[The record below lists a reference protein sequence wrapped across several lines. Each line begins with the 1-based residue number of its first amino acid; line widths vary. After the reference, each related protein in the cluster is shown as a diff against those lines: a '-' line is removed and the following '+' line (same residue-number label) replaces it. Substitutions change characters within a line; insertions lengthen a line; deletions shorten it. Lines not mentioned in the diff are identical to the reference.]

1 MSYKKS
7 RARVT
12 FEANAASL
20 LRLCRFASLKKN
32 GFSYDHQNLIF
43 QSAVFRVCAA
53 IEEYLKTFSEDL
65 LFSYTSQGAKLAQL
79 PSNVRASNLL
89 NRQTE
94 IFKSY
99 ILNGDEISTLKRL
112 QPSTNTYRVCI
123 DGDLLVKQIGKND
136 ILGTKKYPSL
146 KNLKIIYN
154 RLGIPDI
161 MTEAHK
167 RGKKDYTTR
176 HESFLSVREAISHQL
191 PPPLT
196 FQDVNR
202 HFENVVE
209 LLNQFDRITF
219 SHISKISAKKFWPS

>member
-12 FEANAASL
+12 FEANASAL
-20 LRLCRFASLKKN
+20 LRLSRFASLKKN

-65 LFSYTSQGAKLAQL
+65 FFSYTSQGAKLADI
-79 PSNVRASNLL
+79 PSNIRAATLL
-89 NRQTE
+89 NRQSE

-99 ILNGDEISTLKRL
+99 ILSGDEVATLKKL
-112 QPSTNTYRVCI
+112 QPSANTFHVCF
-123 DGDLLVKQIGKND
+123 DDDLLVKQIGKGD

-154 RLGIPDI
+154 RLGITDI

-167 RGKKDYTTR
+167 RGKKDYTSR

-196 FQDVNR
+196 FQDVDR
-202 HFENVVE
+202 HFSNLVE
-209 LLNQFDRITF
+209 LLNQFDRISY
-219 SHISKISAKKFWPS
+219 SHISKISKSKFWPS